1 MPWQQTR
8 LVAFPWQ
15 KKRTSELRMID
26 VLLAQDEIHMVRY
39 RLELHAPVTERVI
52 IAEAEWTHTGQRK
65 PLHVRE
71 ALTAAEIDQYK
82 IHLCVINFSASALLH
97 VQKLANRSKY
107 GHNVGGSHP
116 QHSFLHLRK
125 LEQRIQLNQV
135 VVAELRTLRA
145 RQTSINAPTRLVH
158 FSDVDELLDIRMLQS
173 THASL
178 GNRSWPSCSCLHL
191 KVLMYSAN
199 CHASQTRWYR
209 SVLMRDEWLLS
220 ALARAPQL
228 ELRMGHAVM
237 SAKNDKGKPVKEIL
251 SKACH
256 SLATESYLGLVEVE
270 RTTDGT

>member
-178 GNRSWPSCSCLHL
+178 GNR
-191 KVLMYSAN
+191 
-199 CHASQTRWYR
+199 
-209 SVLMRDEWLLS
+209 E
-220 ALARAPQL
+220 LAIVQLPAPQGFDVL
-228 ELRMGHAVM
+228 GQLPCVP
-237 SAKNDKGKPVKEIL
+237 NTLVPVRADARRVAPQRTR
-251 SKACH
+251 SRAAAGAPH
-256 SLATESYLGLVEVE
+256 GTRRHE
-270 RTTDGT
+270 RQE